1 MARLTLLRGPAGA
14 GKSQRARELL
24 RSNPNSVLADTS
36 ATWALVGGIER
47 DPETG
52 LYPVRLDTD
61 PRLDLARYVRRTI
74 ARHGLELHLDVV
86 ATTSDSAPEAV
97 AVWRTIAEDLRS
109 EFVTETLDPGRAVVE
124 ARLIDRDGVLSPACA
139 DAVRRWYG

>member
-1 MARLTLLRGPAGA
+1 MARLTLIRGPAGA
-14 GKSQRARELL
+14 GKSQRAGELIQANA
-24 RSNPNSVLADTS
+24 RTVLADTS

-52 LYPVRLDTD
+52 LYPVRLDDD

-74 ARHGLELHLDVV
+74 TRHALVLGLDVV
-86 ATTSDSAPEAV
+86 ATISDSAPEAV
-97 AVWRTIAEDLRS
+97 AVWRKIAEDLRS
-109 EFVTETLDPGRAVVE
+109 EFVTETIDPGRAVVE
-124 ARLIDRDGVLSPACA
+124 ARLIDRDGVLSPACE

>member
-24 RSNPNSVLADTS
+24 HTHPNSVLADTS

-52 LYPVRLDTD
+52 LYPVRLDDD

-74 ARHGLELHLDVV
+74 ARHGLVLGLDVV
-86 ATTSDSAPEAV
+86 ATISDSAQEAV
-97 AVWRTIAEDLRS
+97 AQWRTIAEDLRS
-109 EFVTETLDPGRAVVE
+109 AFVTETIDPGRAVVE
-124 ARLIDRDGVLSPACA
+124 ARLVDRNGVLSPACEN
-139 DAVRRWYG
+139 AVRRWYG